1 MLCKNENSARPRAS
15 EEERKTVRE
24 VYIYIYR
31 YTSEARRRA
40 LARCGA
46 WLRGGC
52 PRLRFVGNARSITRA
67 LSYLSLLVLSFPL
80 AARARGARKGEASR
94 GSLLPPKAHRERSGR
109 AEPGYCARLL
119 FFSVSLSVCVYV
131 YICMR
136 GPCSLVCLTFA
147 FSLQAFPLSLSLV
160 SVADAADERR
170 RGREWVE
177 IIIRIVSRFFVVDN
191 VARKEREESLKKM
204 GG

>member
-1 MLCKNENSARPRAS
+1 M
-15 EEERKTVRE
+15 RE

-67 LSYLSLLVLSFPL
+67 LSYLSLYSFSLSPSLLERAAL
-80 AARARGARKGEASR
+80 ARERLREGRFCPRKRTERGAGAPSPATVRAFYF
-94 GSLLPPKAHRERSGR
+94 SL
-109 AEPGYCARLL
+109 
-119 FFSVSLSVCVYV
+119 SLSVCIRIYLHA
-131 YICMR
+131 R
-136 GPCSLVCLTFA
+136 SLLSRLSYFCVLSA
-147 FSLQAFPLSLSLV
+147 GLSIISLSLV
-160 SVADAADERR
+160 SVADATDERR
-170 RGREWVE
+170 RGREGVE